1 VRIDEKHKQ
10 IKVKV
15 LSAYEM
21 ICESSCA
28 NAPIASAP
36 HTLALNFIVALAQT
50 RRVGHHEWVPLDIQR
65 YLKTGK
71 YKCFQYLQNDKDELV

>member
-15 LSAYEM
+15 LSACEM

-28 NAPIASAP
+28 IAPITRTP
-36 HTLALNFIVALAQT
+36 HALALNFIVAFAQT

-65 YLKTGK
+65 YLKT
-71 YKCFQYLQNDKDELV
+71 DKNNCAHEFAQCTR